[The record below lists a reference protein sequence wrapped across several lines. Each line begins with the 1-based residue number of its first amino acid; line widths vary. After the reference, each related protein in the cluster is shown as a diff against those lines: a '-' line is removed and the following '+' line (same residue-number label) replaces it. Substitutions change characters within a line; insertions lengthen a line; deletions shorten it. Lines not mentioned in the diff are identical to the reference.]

1 MQNKR
6 NDEQT
11 GRQWGQH
18 AGGTHVE
25 DMTPPATC
33 RVHDATQGLID
44 DLLTYTAQRNGP
56 GSDVG

>member
-11 GRQWGQH
+11 GREWGQH

-44 DLLTYTAQRNGP
+44 DLLTYTAQRNGH
-56 GSDVG
+56 VG